1 MALASLFVKIE
12 ELEKQIRNTG
22 LGVSASS
29 DIDLSSTLKKYEE
42 QIDDLTAKVTALE
55 TKHFSN
61 YAELSSKISALEA
74 RPVVD
79 LSALTDLSSKLS
91 TAIQANSSIDLGKI
105 EERLALLESK

>member
-12 ELEKQIRNTG
+12 ELEKEIKNTG
-22 LGVSASS
+22 FGVSASS
-29 DIDLSSTLKKYEE
+29 DNDLSSTLKKIEE
-42 QIDDLTAKVTALE
+42 QIDELTTKVSAVEIKL
-55 TKHFSN
+55 FSN

-74 RPVVD
+74 RPIVD

-91 TAIQANSSIDLGKI
+91 TAIQANSSINLVKI